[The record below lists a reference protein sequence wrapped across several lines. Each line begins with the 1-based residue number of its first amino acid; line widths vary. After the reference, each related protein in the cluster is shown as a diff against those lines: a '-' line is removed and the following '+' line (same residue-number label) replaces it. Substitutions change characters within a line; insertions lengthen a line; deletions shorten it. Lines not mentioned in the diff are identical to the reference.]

1 MITLN
6 EEKQIISFEEA
17 LNELQLVV
25 DKLEQGDVPLEEAI
39 SMFQQGMQLS
49 KVCHDKLAV
58 VERQLEQILNED
70 IDGIEVIQVQEDL
83 DKS

>member
-1 MITLN
+1 MSD
-6 EEKQIISFEEA
+6 EKQVISFEEA
-17 LNELQLVV
+17 LNELQSVV

-58 VERQLEQILNED
+58 VEKQLEQILNED
-70 IDGIEVIQVQEDL
+70 TDGIEVIEVQEDL
-83 DKS
+83 NQS